1 MIFEVKNSIPK
12 VIDMW
17 TPHVLISK
25 HHYVSFFLLRI
36 KKLFEVRDKVIK
48 VELTMEKMFAIIL
61 EVEHVLAK
69 LGETPFKLLKEE

>member
-1 MIFEVKNSIPK
+1 
-12 VIDMW
+12 
-17 TPHVLISK
+17 
-25 HHYVSFFLLRI
+25 
-36 KKLFEVRDKVIK
+36 LFEVRDKVIK